1 MLFKDRKDAGKQLS
15 TLLSSFIGRQD
26 LIVFGLPRG
35 GVITAAEVAKIL
47 KAPLDVTCPRKI
59 GAPWNP
65 ELAIG
70 AVAESGE
77 AILNVG
83 ELSKEIEATI
93 EKERIEAQR
102 RQSLYRKGLPPLLL
116 QESVAILV
124 DDGLATGA
132 TMKAAIKG
140 IQARH
145 AKEIVVAV
153 PLAPSDTLE
162 EIREMVNK
170 VFCLYTPS
178 FFQAVGQFYQHFG
191 QTSDEEVIQLLAR

>member
-83 ELSKEIEATI
+83 ELSKEIETTI

-153 PLAPSDTLE
+153 PVAPSDTLE